1 MFERLG
7 KQLGNSRLDFLQTHP
22 SSDTRVKVGAPQY
35 LSAGRKLTACAPSP
49 QLLEAALPQ
58 GYAILAANPEC
69 SHVRDQIE
77 AFKATARAI
86 KPGEDGNW
94 EFA

>member
-1 MFERLG
+1 MG
-7 KQLGNSRLDFLQTHP
+7 KQFGNSRLDFLQTHP
-22 SSDTRVKVGAPQY
+22 SSDTRVKVGASRY
-35 LSAGRKLTACAPSP
+35 LGLTDTDGVPPP

-69 SHVRDQIE
+69 SRVREQIE

-86 KPGEDGNW
+86 KPGEDGSW